1 MIDWT
6 IAGHTCSAHAQKR
19 MQQRGIKKETVEAIL
34 LHGDRR
40 RYVGGGTSSIFISRK
55 RVGQLSRSGVLKKS
69 LIERAAN
76 IIVLTAE
83 EMIVTAMPRKEGRT
97 RYYQRAALQ
106 N

>member
-1 MIDWT
+1 MNDWT
-6 IAGHTCSAHAQKR
+6 IAGHTCSSHAQKR

-34 LHGDRR
+34 LHGDKRQH
-40 RYVGGGTSSIFISRK
+40 VGGSTSSIFLSKR
-55 RVGQLSRSGVLKKS
+55 RVGQLSKSGKIKSS

-83 EMIVTAMPRKEGRT
+83 EMIVTAMPRKSGRAR
-97 RYYQRAALQ
+97 RYQKTALQ